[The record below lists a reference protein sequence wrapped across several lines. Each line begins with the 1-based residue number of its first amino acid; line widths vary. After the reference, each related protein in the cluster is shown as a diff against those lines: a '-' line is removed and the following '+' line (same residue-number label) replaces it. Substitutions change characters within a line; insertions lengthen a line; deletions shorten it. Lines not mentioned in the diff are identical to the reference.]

1 MTDCPKKN
9 CRCFFKV
16 VPIALA
22 CFICSLL
29 ITWKF
34 SSYNNLACVAK
45 GHVIEDELIML
56 GMNQKSYVWMDI
68 DLIYLSSLPIWHN
81 CVFIMQV
88 IVQEGYEIFWRLKVY
103 K

>member
-1 MTDCPKKN
+1 
-9 CRCFFKV
+9 
-16 VPIALA
+16 
-22 CFICSLL
+22 
-29 ITWKF
+29 
-34 SSYNNLACVAK
+34 
-45 GHVIEDELIML
+45 
-56 GMNQKSYVWMDI
+56 MDI